1 MLEFNFFKLVNAAPP
16 SCKIPPGRA
25 RWGLLSVVIS
35 GFIVAILYLMHLMYC
50 QFSAMRFFDLAYTNS
65 DMHAN
70 LLWAQGI
77 REQGWLNPSP
87 FHPYNYWM
95 QPMAP
100 YSQWVQWWGG
110 GQIFQQSPLYAYLL
124 ALLLPKLILMRL
136 LQAVMSMGTCAFLGL
151 LTARIT
157 GRLAG
162 WIAFWLAALYAPF
175 YAYSW
180 PFLRDGLG
188 WFITAALLW
197 ALTELTHSDWSSRRA
212 RQLGWTVGALLGL
225 GFLTKE
231 TYLLLIPTVLVALVF
246 FARKRRTKTV
256 VVRSGIA
263 VLLAVSPLLI
273 RNYCVHA
280 PLLSTSNRFAETFI
294 HGNAGTSHPY
304 LFVIPTETG
313 RILRDTHEQM
323 LPVIRETIASHQ
335 NGWAGWIRLQCFK
348 FLSLFDPY
356 ESPDNLSIYFVAHIS
371 PMVRFGLRY
380 WMILVPALAGLVL
393 SLRQQNS
400 AHLWLWILLPIF
412 LASLFVGVPMS
423 RYRQSLMIFLIP
435 WAACFFAFIFDSIRR
450 HDVRRVVYCVLILL
464 FGWVLVLGPL
474 ARQPRNGYERPAEYL
489 LTAYIYHQLG
499 DEKHLT
505 EMRSL
510 IREKFPNLRP

>member
-35 GFIVAILYLMHLMYC
+35 GFIVAILYLMHLMCC
-50 QFSAMRFFDLAYTNS
+50 QFSAMRFFDMAYTNS

-110 GQIFQQSPLYAYLL
+110 EQIFQQSPLYAYLL

-180 PFLRDGLG
+180 PFLQRIGMVYYCG
-188 WFITAALLW
+188 FV
-197 ALTELTHSDWSSRRA
+197 
-212 RQLGWTVGALLGL
+212 VGADGIN
-225 GFLTKE
+225 TQR
-231 TYLLLIPTVLVALVF
+231 LVF
-246 FARKRRTKTV
+246 KARATTWLDSWSVAGFRFSDKR
-256 VVRSGIA
+256 
-263 VLLAVSPLLI
+263 
-273 RNYCVHA
+273 N
-280 PLLSTSNRFAETFI
+280 LSSVNSNR
-294 HGNAGTSHPY
+294 
-304 LFVIPTETG
+304 
-313 RILRDTHEQM
+313 
-323 LPVIRETIASHQ
+323 
-335 NGWAGWIRLQCFK
+335 
-348 FLSLFDPY
+348 
-356 ESPDNLSIYFVAHIS
+356 
-371 PMVRFGLRY
+371 
-380 WMILVPALAGLVL
+380 
-393 SLRQQNS
+393 
-400 AHLWLWILLPIF
+400 
-412 LASLFVGVPMS
+412 VGG
-423 RYRQSLMIFLIP
+423 
-435 WAACFFAFIFDSIRR
+435 ACFFCAKATNENCRCPKRNRRFTGCFAFAHSK
-450 HDVRRVVYCVLILL
+450 LL
-464 FGWVLVLGPL
+464 CPCSAAL
-474 ARQPRNGYERPAEYL
+474 
-489 LTAYIYHQLG
+489 
-499 DEKHLT
+499 HL
-505 EMRSL
+505 
-510 IREKFPNLRP
+510 KPVC